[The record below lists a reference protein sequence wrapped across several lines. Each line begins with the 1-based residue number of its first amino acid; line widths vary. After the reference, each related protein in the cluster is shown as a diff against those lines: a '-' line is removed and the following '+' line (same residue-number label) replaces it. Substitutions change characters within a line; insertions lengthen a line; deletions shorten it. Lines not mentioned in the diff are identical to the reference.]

1 MSRAHQCDA
10 RVCASR
16 LDAPGTDCRQGR
28 PGGPRFWAVL
38 VWGTVVALVLAP
50 AAGAQMPDPPQVG
63 SAELGARLVAV
74 DHTVAA
80 AGFEEALTDLRE
92 LQGRHPGEPEV
103 LWRLSR
109 VKVDVGLERA
119 TNSAEQRELYRT
131 ALDAAYQAVEL
142 SPDHPEA
149 HLAVA
154 MAAGQAGLAAGI
166 TERVEHS
173 RAVRRHVDR
182 VIELND
188 EHDVAYHVRARWHFE
203 VATLGFV
210 ARAALRLVYG
220 GMPDASLQEAEEDF
234 QRAIRLHDRIIHRLQ
249 MARVLVEQNRGD
261 EASRH
266 LERALQMP
274 HHAPRDPQ
282 YQQEARDLLDEVRAA
297 YGSGS
302 QR

>member
-1 MSRAHQCDA
+1 M
-10 RVCASR
+10 
-16 LDAPGTDCRQGR
+16 L
-28 PGGPRFWAVL
+28 
-38 VWGTVVALVLAP
+38 
-50 AAGAQMPDPPQVG
+50 AAGTAAAQMPDPPQVE
-63 SAELGARLVAV
+63 SAALGVRLVAV

-80 AGFEEALTDLRE
+80 AGFEEALAVLRE
-92 LQGRHPGEPEV
+92 LQAEHPTEPEV

-109 VKVDVGLERA
+109 VKVDVGLERP
-119 TNSAEQRELYRT
+119 TGSAEQSELYRT

-188 EHDVAYHVRARWHFE
+188 RHDVAYHVRARWHFE

-220 GMPDASLQEAEEDF
+220 GIPDASLDEAEADF
-234 QRAIRLHDRIIHRLQ
+234 ERAIRHHDRIVHRLEL
-249 MARVLVEQNRGD
+249 ARTLVEQDRPR
-261 EASRH
+261 EATRH

-274 HHAPRDPQ
+274 HHAPRDPM
-282 YQQEARDLLDEVRAA
+282 YQREARELLDEVRAA

-302 QR
+302 